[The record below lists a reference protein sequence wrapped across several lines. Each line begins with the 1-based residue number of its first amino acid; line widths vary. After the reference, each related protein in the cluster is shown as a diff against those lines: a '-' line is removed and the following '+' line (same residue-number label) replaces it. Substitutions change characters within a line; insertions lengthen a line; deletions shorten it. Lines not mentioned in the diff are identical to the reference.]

1 MRLARLAEFCCV
13 VILAAAAATA
23 QQFDLAF
30 GAGTVSAPSSTAFNG
45 DFSHSP
51 QTIGG
56 GVYPVFSGDL
66 LLKKNFGVQGEIA
79 WRASRNLYL
88 GFQPYR
94 PIFFD
99 FNGMYAPRLGRFVQP
114 ELLAGIGVEDVRF
127 YQNTIVC
134 SFTSC
139 TNFISS
145 KHFMGHFGAGLRL
158 YAHGNF
164 FIRPEAHLYLVR
176 NNVEFTSPRATRY
189 GLSIGYTFGGR

>member
-1 MRLARLAEFCCV
+1 M
-13 VILAAAAATA
+13 AAAAYG

-30 GAGTVSAPSSTAFNG
+30 GVGTVSAPSSTTFNG
-45 DFSHSP
+45 DFNHSP

-56 GVYPVFSGDL
+56 GAYPVFSGDF
-66 LLKKNFGVQGEIA
+66 LLKKDFGVQAEIA
-79 WRASRNLYL
+79 WRATRNLYL

-99 FNGMYAPRLGRFVQP
+99 FNGLYAPHLGKFVEP
-114 ELLAGIGVEDVRF
+114 ELTAGIGVEDVRF
-127 YQNTIVC
+127 YQNVINCNFVT
-134 SFTSC
+134 C
-139 TNFISS
+139 TNFVSS

-176 NNVEFTSPRATRY
+176 NNVEFTSARATRY